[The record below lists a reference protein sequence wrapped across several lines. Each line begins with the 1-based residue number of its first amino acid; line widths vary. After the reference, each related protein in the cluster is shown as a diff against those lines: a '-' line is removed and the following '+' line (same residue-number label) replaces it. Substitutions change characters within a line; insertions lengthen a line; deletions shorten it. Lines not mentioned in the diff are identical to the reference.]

1 MALTEMTEL
10 TEANETSEAIKTSE
24 ANALPTIDNVDLDLL
39 FDFKLNLAPLLHP
52 DSDVQPVKF
61 DKGGKNTTS
70 WQTVLADYK
79 PSDYNPRYYKL
90 ECDPDDVFFQP
101 STIPDKVLGECLT
114 PSEFGETF
122 GETLAVLNNIWLTER
137 FNTWFTLVAI
147 YLKRLPE
154 NRLASN
160 GCFAIRDGWLHYRED
175 TRNLALH
182 SIYEEF
188 VYEYNFRPGTEI
200 IINTEKTLIDG
211 NTRYYVSKKFIEVA
225 ETRNDLLLV
234 FPAVKVDRISQNEN
248 IQILAQ
254 HVLQGTHASELD
266 ILDILI
272 SIRKIIWD
280 DLIEMSD
287 GYNPFLD
294 HRHIPKEINDWLQ
307 SKFCAVFNPAQMTK
321 MIRYSRKFMYQ
332 SPCMMRLIEGFRA
345 LDLPDTALLWN
356 ALVHDLMSAVNQLY
370 DNLDTSDSESNANY
384 EQMANWFQSDDL
396 DLWSLLLAHTSQI
409 GTPMYCLSIKTNRPG
424 LVTHLVECL
433 RKFYNVKIKEPTV
446 IDAGELDP
454 DDADELAL
462 DAGETNI
469 SALDPDNTAFQDLHK
484 ALLAGDYSA
493 VARYQELGDQLSD
506 HIANMP
512 KILVAL
518 PTEKL
523 PIAVS
528 ALLTMSST
536 LVAANDALS
545 LLIDVAEIDFI

>member
-1 MALTEMTEL
+1 MKMTEMTEL
-10 TEANETSEAIKTSE
+10 TEANETAIETSE
-24 ANALPTIDNVDLDLL
+24 ANVLPTVDNVDLDLL
-39 FDFKLNLAPLLHP
+39 FDFKMNLAPLLHP

-61 DKGGKNTTS
+61 DKGGKNTVS
-70 WQTVLADYK
+70 WQTVLANYK
-79 PSDYNPRYYKL
+79 ASEYNPRYYKL
-90 ECDPDDVFFQP
+90 DCDPDDVFFQP
-101 STIPDKVLGECLT
+101 ITIPDKVLGECLT
-114 PSEFGETF
+114 PSEFAQTF
-122 GETLAVLNNIWLTER
+122 GETLAILNNIWLNER
-137 FNTWFTLVAI
+137 FNTWFALTAI
-147 YLKRLPE
+147 YLKSLPE

-160 GCFAIRDGWLHYRED
+160 GGFAILDGWLHYRED

-188 VYEYNFRPGTEI
+188 IYEYNFRPGTEI
-200 IINTEKTLIDG
+200 IINAEKLLIDG
-211 NTRYYVSKKFIEVA
+211 NTRYYVSKKFIELA
-225 ETRNDLLLV
+225 EKRNDMLLV
-234 FPAVKVDRISQNEN
+234 FPAIKVDRISQTDN

-272 SIRKIIWD
+272 SIHKIIKD
-280 DLIEMSD
+280 DLITMSK

-294 HRHIPKEINDWLQ
+294 HRHMPKEINDWLQ

-332 SPCMMRLIEGFRA
+332 SPCMMRLIVGFRT

-356 ALVHDLMSAVNQLY
+356 ALVHDLMAAVTQLY
-370 DNLDTSDSESNANY
+370 DKLETSDSESNVNY
-384 EQMANWFQSDDL
+384 EQMANWFTDDDL

-409 GTPMYCLSIKTNRPG
+409 GTPMYVLSIKTNRPG
-424 LVTHLVECL
+424 LVVHLVECL

-446 IDAGELDP
+446 IDADESDP
-454 DDADELAL
+454 ADELAL
-462 DAGETNI
+462 AETGETNT
-469 SALDPDNTAFQDLHK
+469 SALDPDSTDFQDLYN

-493 VARYQELGDQLSD
+493 VARYQEISDQLSD

-518 PTEKL
+518 PTAKL

-528 ALLTMSST
+528 ALLTMSSA
-536 LVAANDALS
+536 LVATKDALS
-545 LLIDVAEIDFI
+545 LLTDVAEIDFI